1 MVPVFTSDMNQHVIS
16 EGTQPGTVV
25 YTLRATSGDEK
36 ADGSLQFFIRDSD
49 SFAVN
54 ATTGE
59 VVLLQPLD
67 REVFPLSPALL
78 SAIRTVVDYKKKE
91 SVIIPKEPSK
101 IPHPA
106 SIYPSLRHQIERHR
120 FQPTS
125 VVIEALILEICTDFN
140 EYLSLK
146 REQKK
151 KLSFSWLLFHC
162 LPCDVFKWNSR
173 R

>member
-78 SAIRTVVDYKKKE
+78 SAIRTVVDYKKK
-91 SVIIPKEPSK
+91 
-101 IPHPA
+101 
-106 SIYPSLRHQIERHR
+106 
-120 FQPTS
+120 
-125 VVIEALILEICTDFN
+125 
-140 EYLSLK
+140 
-146 REQKK
+146 KK
-151 KLSFSWLLFHC
+151 KKS
-162 LPCDVFKWNSR
+162 P
-173 R
+173 

>member
-36 ADGSLQFFIRDSD
+36 ADASLQFFIRDND

-78 SAIRTVVDYKKKE
+78 SAIRTVVDYKK
-91 SVIIPKEPSK
+91 
-101 IPHPA
+101 
-106 SIYPSLRHQIERHR
+106 
-120 FQPTS
+120 TS
-125 VVIEALILEICTDFN
+125 
-140 EYLSLK
+140 
-146 REQKK
+146 
-151 KLSFSWLLFHC
+151 
-162 LPCDVFKWNSR
+162 P
-173 R
+173 